1 MQPGLASWLVQD
13 GYSYRAAVF
22 RCWDPGLIAA
32 GGEDTVTYAL
42 PLVSRQGACYWP
54 FPPG

>member
-1 MQPGLASWLVQD
+1 MKFATSASPSLLVFE
-13 GYSYRAAVF
+13 V
-22 RCWDPGLIAA
+22 PGLIAA

-42 PLVSRQGACYWP
+42 PLVSRQRACYWP